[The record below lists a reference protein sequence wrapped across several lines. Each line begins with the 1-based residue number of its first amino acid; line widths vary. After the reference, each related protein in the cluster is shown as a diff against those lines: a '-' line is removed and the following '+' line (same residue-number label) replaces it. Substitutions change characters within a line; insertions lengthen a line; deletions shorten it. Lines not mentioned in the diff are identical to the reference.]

1 MSLSPELQKMYDESY
16 RPFISGAI
24 GEEQTK
30 MHSWR
35 YFLEVNSMCNLK
47 CPSCTKGNQGTGYEH
62 LNGIMDMDLVDKCAE
77 KIRNENNKAIVFL
90 YGNSEPFLH
99 PKLAECIRIV
109 KGYGLRCEMSTNLN
123 YLQHVEDVLEA
134 HPDFMIVSLSGF
146 TQEVYV
152 KGHAGGNI
160 DKVKANMK
168 IIGDANSKLENPVT
182 IQVNYHIYKDNA
194 HELELM
200 REYAAS
206 CGIGLFTS
214 NARAISMENT
224 IQYLR
229 EKEGNPPYEVQEGR
243 PDWNVALPPP
253 TQQWKDTMD
262 RLLIPPQNAREM
274 YKDYEESTLCPV
286 GAGAMFTFIRHD
298 GKVSLCACVADRRIT
313 ISDNYLSTSV
323 DEMMERRV
331 NHSVCQQ
338 CAKYKLNMYYHL
350 VDREK
355 WESPA

>member
-1 MSLSPELQKMYDESY
+1 MALSPDLQKAYEESY
-16 RPFISGAI
+16 KPFVEGGGAI
-24 GEEQTK
+24 GEDQTK
-30 MHSWR
+30 MRPWR
-35 YFLEVNSMCNLK
+35 VFLEIGSACNLR
-47 CPSCTKGNQGTGYEH
+47 CPTCTKGNQGTGYEH
-62 LNGIMDMDLVDKCAE
+62 LNGFMDMGYMEKCIE

-99 PKLAECIRIV
+99 PRLPECISMV
-109 KGYGLRCEMSTNLN
+109 KKYGLRCEMSTNLN
-123 YLQHVEDVLEA
+123 YLQRVEETLEA

-152 KGHAGGNI
+152 KGHAGGNVE
-160 DKVKANMK
+160 KVKKNMK
-168 IIGDANSKLENPVT
+168 IIGEANAKLENPVT
-182 IQVNYHIYKDNA
+182 IQVNYHVYKDNG

-243 PDWNVALPPP
+243 PDWNKVLPPP
-253 TQQWKDTMD
+253 SQQWKDTME
-262 RLLIPPQNAREM
+262 RLKIPPQNAVEM
-274 YKDYEESTLCPV
+274 YKDHPESTLCPV
-286 GAGAMFTFIRHD
+286 GAGGMFTFIRHD

-313 ISDNYLSTSV
+313 ISDDYLTTNV
-323 DEMMERRV
+323 DEMVERRV
-331 NHSVCQQ
+331 NHPICLECS
-338 CAKYKLNMYYHL
+338 KRKLNMYYHL

-355 WESPA
+355 WG